1 MHMKKIYL
9 LTAIGVMLFAGG
21 FSQENASKH
30 SHENNG
36 MNSPE
41 HYKLVEEQHRLVQTY
56 LNHGAFDKIFQFV
69 SEKANVAEKDKKS
82 FRKMIQE
89 KYDLKDR
96 YAIIAKINSGELS
109 ESNILKYLTE
119 VKPTEY
125 ASYYKGAFLQGKT
138 SLLENAPKVTMSGQQ
153 EMENWLSS
161 RLKAPVGMSLY
172 CGNIDF
178 DLGNFNGWVGN
189 YTASNCTSPTPNNRT
204 NAGFNFTG
212 MNVTNDQHGLCNG
225 GNDPSVVT
233 ATLPCVSPFGGAPVS
248 CRLADVFDGCSA
260 ADLTYSFTVNNNN
273 TNFTY
278 SYAVV
283 LYDGHPAADA
293 PKVTITMRNLTTGA
307 NIPCAA
313 YQIDATQ
320 GAGGG
325 NGYLPADPNNTLMY
339 YKPWSQVYIPLLNFV
354 GQDVEVTVVASDC
367 NGGAHRGYCY
377 IDFTC
382 SPLQLLS
389 TTPMICGNQSAVLTA
404 PPGASSYS
412 WTTTGGNIVGATN
425 GQSVTVNQ
433 AGQYQVT
440 LGSFGSGCT
449 LVIDTFI
456 PGGPTAPISSFTA
469 NPGCFTVPV
478 PFTDQST
485 QNGGGPIT
493 SWNWTFGDGTG
504 TSTSQNPNY
513 TYAAP
518 GTYTV
523 TLNVSNSGGCVST
536 YTSQV
541 TVTPGATPTFTASPV
556 CVGGVTSFTNTSAGA
571 TSYNWTFGDGNSST
585 VAQPTNTYT
594 AAGSYAVSLTVT
606 AGGGGC
612 GGSTTQ
618 TITVNPLP
626 TVTATSNTLCTGG
639 APVNITA
646 SGASTY
652 TWNTGATGAT
662 LSQSPG
668 TTTNYTVTGTDANG
682 CVNTGTTSITVIAN
696 PTVTVAPTDICA
708 GSTGTLTAV
717 GCTGYSWSGANI
729 IGSTT
734 GASIT
739 ANPGATS
746 TYTVIGSVGSC
757 TATTTGV
764 INVNPLP
771 VPSFVSSIEC
781 LGTPTTFN
789 NTSTP
794 AGSTFNWTFGDGNTS
809 TTAQPTNTYSAAGSY
824 VTTLTVTAPGTPNN
838 CTAVVSGTVTVKPI
852 PVLNPVANITV
863 CDQAQIAPAP
873 FVSVPGGATVG
884 WTNSNTV
891 IGLGASGSGSI
902 PPFTGT
908 SAGSPTQVSG
918 VVTAVPTLN
927 GCVGPP
933 INFTLTVSPQPTIT
947 LTSPPIT
954 CPGQTV
960 PAPTY
965 TLVPNDPSTVFSWTN
980 SNTATG
986 QTANGTNIPTAFT
999 AATNNTLANI
1009 SGIVTVTP
1017 TLGTCV
1023 GPPATYTVVIYPTPV
1038 INPMVN
1044 IEQCP
1049 NGAVPATNLSVL
1061 PAGGAPNFSWQNS
1074 NATIGLA
1081 GSGNGSPVP
1090 GFTGVNTGTTAQIAI
1105 ILVSAS
1111 LNGCPAIPVPFN
1123 ITINPNPIAAFNAS
1137 YLVCEGSPMNFTDLS
1152 TVGSGFIASWA
1163 WSLDG
1168 AGAPFSAAQNPQLV
1182 IQPAGTHSVT
1192 LTATTDK
1199 GCSNTVTNPVYIN
1212 YIPVASF
1219 IGGGQGCPILT
1230 VNNFQD
1236 QSTVTGP
1243 AVVNSWSW
1251 NFGNTAVSNQQN
1263 AGTVTYGNGSP
1274 IQNAVYTVSLIVS
1287 SDSGCVSTAYSNP
1300 CVTVYPQPIAD
1311 FTYGPRDPGADVMS
1325 PTIFFFDQSA
1335 GATGQNGLLWYLG
1348 DVFLNNMNNNYTT
1361 VQNPVH
1367 TYESYDPYIYYVTQ
1381 WVQNSYGCKDS
1392 ITKPVEILPSWT
1404 FYIPNAFS
1412 PNGDGVNEGFK
1423 GTGIGID
1430 NTTYNLW
1437 IFDRW
1442 GNMIFY
1448 SNDLEET
1455 WNGRIQGKDG
1465 DIVMQDVY
1473 VWKVKFNDFTGKKHE
1488 YKGTVSVVK

>member
-1 MHMKKIYL
+1 MPMKKIYL
-9 LTAIGVMLFAGG
+9 LSAIGVMLFAGG

-30 SHENNG
+30 AHENNG

-41 HYKLVEEQHRLVQTY
+41 HYRLVEEQHRLVKTY
-56 LNHGAFDKIFQFV
+56 LNHDAFDKMYQV
-69 SEKANVAEKDKKS
+69 VAEKANVAEKHKAS
-82 FRKMIQE
+82 FYNMLKE
-89 KYDLKDR
+89 KYNLKDR
-96 YAIIAKINSGELS
+96 QVMIARINSGELS
-109 ESNILKYLTE
+109 ESNIAKYLSE
-119 VKPTEY
+119 IKPAEY
-125 ASYYKGAFLQGKT
+125 ASYYQGAFLKGKS
-138 SLLENAPKVTMSGQQ
+138 SLLENAPKVTMANNQ

-178 DLGNFNGWVGN
+178 DLSSFSGWRGN
-189 YTASNCTSPTPNNRT
+189 YTAYNCTSPTPNTRT
-204 NAGFNFTG
+204 VLNSFNYTA
-212 MNVTNDQHGLCNG
+212 MNTTTDQHGLVNG

-233 ATLPCVSPFGGAPVS
+233 ATLPCLSPFGGAPIT
-248 CRLADVFDGCSA
+248 CRLGDVLDGCGA

-283 LYDGHPAADA
+283 VYDGHPASDA

-320 GAGGG
+320 GAGGA
-325 NGYLPADPNNTLMY
+325 NGYLNADPNNTLMY
-339 YKPWSQVYIPLLNFV
+339 YKPWSQVYIPLLNFL
-354 GQDVEVTVVASDC
+354 GQDVEVTVISSDC

-389 TTPMICGNQSAVLTA
+389 STPMICGNQSSVLTA

-412 WTTTGGNIVGATN
+412 WTTTGGNIIGATN

-433 AGQYQVT
+433 SGQYQVT

-469 NPGCFTVPV
+469 NPGCFSMPV
-478 PFTDQST
+478 PFTDQSNP
-485 QNGGGPIT
+485 NGGGAIT
-493 SWNWTFGDGTG
+493 SWNWTFGDGSG

-513 TYAAP
+513 TYASA

-523 TLNVSNSGGCVST
+523 TLNVSNAGGCVST

-541 TVTPGATPTFTASPV
+541 TVTAGVTPTFTASTP
-556 CVGGVTSFTNTSAGA
+556 CVGAPTTLGSTTTGA
-571 TSYNWTFGDGNSST
+571 TTYTWTYNGSSSNGT
-585 VAQPTNTYT
+585 TATTTYT
-594 AAGSYAVSLTVT
+594 AAGSYPVTLAVST
-606 AGGGGC
+606 GSGC
-612 GGSTTQ
+612 GGTVTQ
-618 TITVNPLP
+618 SVTINPLP
-626 TVTATSNTLCTGG
+626 PVTSTSNTLCAGG
-639 APVNITA
+639 APVPINGG
-646 SGASTY
+646 GATTY
-652 TWNTGATGAT
+652 TWSTGAVSAT
-662 LSQSPG
+662 LSDNPA
-668 TTTNYTVTGTDANG
+668 TTTVYTVVGTDANG
-682 CVNTGTTSITVIAN
+682 CMNMATGTITPIAN
-696 PTVTVAPTDICA
+696 PTVNVAPITICQ
-708 GSTGTLTAV
+708 GLSGTLSA
-717 GCTGYSWSGANI
+717 
-729 IGSTT
+729 T
-734 GASIT
+734 GAST
-739 ANPGATS
+739 YNWSGPNLSATTGTSVSVNPPTTS
-746 TYTVIGSVGSC
+746 TYTIIGTVGTC
-757 TATTTGV
+757 TASTLV
-764 INVNPLP
+764 IVTISPP
-771 VPSFVSSIEC
+771 PSIQLTSP
-781 LGTPTTFN
+781 PTTC
-789 NTSTP
+789 P
-794 AGSTFNWTFGDGNTS
+794 G
-809 TTAQPTNTYSAAGSY
+809 QMVPPPTYTVVPNDPNMTY
-824 VTTLTVTAPGTPNN
+824 
-838 CTAVVSGTVTVKPI
+838 
-852 PVLNPVANITV
+852 
-863 CDQAQIAPAP
+863 
-873 FVSVPGGATVG
+873 G

-891 IGLGASGSGSI
+891 VGMGASGTGIPGS
-902 PPFTGT
+902 FVAATNNT
-908 SAGSPTQVSG
+908 LANLSSVVS
-918 VVTAVPTLN
+918 VTPTLN

-933 INFTLTVSPQPTIT
+933 GTYTIT
-947 LTSPPIT
+947 
-954 CPGQTV
+954 
-960 PAPTY
+960 
-965 TLVPNDPSTVFSWTN
+965 
-980 SNTATG
+980 
-986 QTANGTNIPTAFT
+986 
-999 AATNNTLANI
+999 
-1009 SGIVTVTP
+1009 
-1017 TLGTCV
+1017 
-1023 GPPATYTVVIYPTPV
+1023 IYPTPV

-1044 IEQCP
+1044 VEQCP
-1049 NGAVPATNLSVL
+1049 NNAVPPTNLSVL
-1061 PAGGAPNFSWQNS
+1061 PGGGAPNFSWQNS
-1074 NATIGLA
+1074 NPSIGLA
-1081 GSGNGSPVP
+1081 ASGNGSPVP
-1090 GFTGVNTGTTAQIAI
+1090 GFTGVNGGNTAQAAT

-1137 YLVCEGSPMNFTDLS
+1137 YLICVGSPMSFTDLS
-1152 TVGSGFIASWA
+1152 TVGSGFIAGWA
-1163 WSLDG
+1163 WNLDG

-1199 GCSNTVTNPVYIN
+1199 GCTNTVTNPVYIN

-1219 IGGGQGCPILT
+1219 LGGGQGCPILT

-1243 AVVNSWSW
+1243 AVVNSWNW

-1263 AGTVTYGNGSP
+1263 AGVVTYGNGSP
-1274 IQNAVYTVSLIVS
+1274 IQNVVYTVSLIVS
-1287 SDSGCVSTAYSNP
+1287 TDSGCVSTSYSNP
-1300 CVTVYPQPIAD
+1300 CVTVFPQPIAD

-1348 DVFLNNMNNNYTT
+1348 DVFLNNLQNNYTT

-1465 DIVMQDVY
+1465 EIVMQDVY
-1473 VWKVKFNDFTGKKHE
+1473 VWKVKFSDFTGKKHE